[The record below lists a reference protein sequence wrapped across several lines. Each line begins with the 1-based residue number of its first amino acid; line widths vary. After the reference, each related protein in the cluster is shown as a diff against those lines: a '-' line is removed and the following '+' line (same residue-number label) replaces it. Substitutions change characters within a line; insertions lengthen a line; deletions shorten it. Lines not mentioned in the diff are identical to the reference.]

1 MNRTP
6 HVAVVG
12 ATGAVG
18 IEMIKTLEKR
28 NFPVGQLTLLAS
40 ARSVGKKLKF
50 RGQELAVQELKKDSF
65 KGIEIALFS
74 AGGSISREYAPIAA
88 QADCVVVDNSSA
100 FRMDDKVPLVI
111 PEINPGDVKWHKGVI
126 ANPNCTTAIT
136 LMALYPLHAAF
147 GCTRI
152 FASSYQAVSGT
163 GAKAIAELERQVEQ
177 IVKKQPVTR
186 EVYPHQIAFN
196 VLPHVDSFLPS
207 GYTKEEMKMENE
219 GRKIMHHPAF
229 KASVTC
235 VRVPVYRA
243 HSVAVSAEFQKPVSV
258 EAAREVLKKAPGL
271 QVIDEPAKNQYP
283 LPLYLA
289 EQYDCAV
296 GRLRKDCAMDNGLAF
311 WVSGD
316 QLLKG
321 AALNAVQIAEEL
333 MRDVAKGVK
342 IEREP
347 VEA

>member
-1 MNRTP
+1 MNPKP

-18 IEMIKTLEKR
+18 IEMIKTLER
-28 NFPVGQLTLLAS
+28 RQFPLRELTLLAS
-40 ARSVGKKLKF
+40 NRSAGKTLPYAGGSLTVKELTRDAF
-50 RGQELAVQELKKDSF
+50 RGID
-65 KGIEIALFS
+65 IALFS
-74 AGGSISREYAPIAA
+74 AGGGISREFAPLAA
-88 QADCVVVDNSSA
+88 QAGCVVVDNSSA
-100 FRMDDKVPLVI
+100 FRMDNAVPLVI
-111 PEINPGDVKWHKGVI
+111 PEINAADVRAHKGII

-136 LMALYPLHAAF
+136 LMALYPLHQAF
-147 GCTRI
+147 GCKRI

-163 GAKAIAELERQVEQ
+163 GAKAIEELRRQVGQ
-177 IVKKQPVTR
+177 VVAGQPVTK

-196 VLPHVDSFLPS
+196 VLPHVDSFLPT

-229 KASVTC
+229 RASITC

-243 HSVAVSAEFQKPVSV
+243 HSVAVSAEFEKPVTV
-258 EAAREVLKKAPGL
+258 EAARAVLKQAPGL
-271 QVIDEPAKNQYP
+271 DVVDDPAANTYP
-283 LPLYLA
+283 MPLFTA
-289 EQYDCAV
+289 ERDNCQV
-296 GRLRKDCAMDNGLAF
+296 GRLRLDCALDNGLCF

-333 MRDVAKGVK
+333 LKAS
-342 IEREP
+342 
-347 VEA
+347 